1 MDDDTRLEQA
11 LGLLEEEAFDPD
23 LNGESNLCTLCQVS
37 VGEFGTEASYDDH
50 GEDCVIRL
58 LHDLVISRR

>member
-1 MDDDTRLEQA
+1 
-11 LGLLEEEAFDPD
+11 
-23 LNGESNLCTLCQVS
+23 VS